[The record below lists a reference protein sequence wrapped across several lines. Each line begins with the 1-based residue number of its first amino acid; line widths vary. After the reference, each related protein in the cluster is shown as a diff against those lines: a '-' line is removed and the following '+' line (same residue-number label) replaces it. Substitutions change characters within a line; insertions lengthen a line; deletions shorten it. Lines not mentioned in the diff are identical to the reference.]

1 MKCLWPCSYA
11 SFNSSKLFRELT
23 EHQLIRRVRRGLGEA
38 SHTFLYHPSGQ
49 PVTQIMD
56 LQLSAPVD
64 VLESATTDNLT
75 SSATVNHEPN
85 VLAQFFSHSYITDII
100 DRNPMD
106 KVPRPKARKDEEII
120 EDPPTYT
127 IEDVHE
133 IFKKISKE
141 PLKWRAYIHLIA
153 STGIRRGEACG
164 LKWEH
169 VDFSTNT
176 ITIAGNLCYTPKKG
190 VYYDTTKGKRRRTVI
205 VAPESM
211 ALLAE
216 LKASSEGLS
225 EFVFTQDG
233 GKLPMHPQSPTWYMK
248 KIEKR
253 YDIPDFHPHKLRHT
267 FASISIEQGA
277 RWQV

>member
-1 MKCLWPCSYA
+1 M
-11 SFNSSKLFRELT
+11 N
-23 EHQLIRRVRRGLGEA
+23 
-38 SHTFLYHPSGQ
+38 
-49 PVTQIMD
+49 

-120 EDPPTYT
+120 EEPPTYT

-253 YDIPDFHPHKLRHT
+253 YDIPDFHHHKLRHT
-267 FASISIEQGA
+267 FASISIEQGGKVTGVA
-277 RWQV
+277 DALGHKDSSTSVRRYIHGSTKAQMCASQAVHNAIYGNTSSENAK